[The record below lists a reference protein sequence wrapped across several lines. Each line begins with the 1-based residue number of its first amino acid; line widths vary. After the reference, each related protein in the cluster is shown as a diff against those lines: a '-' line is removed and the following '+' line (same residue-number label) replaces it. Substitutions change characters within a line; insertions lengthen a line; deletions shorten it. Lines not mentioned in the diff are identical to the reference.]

1 MSFTYEHPRSAVAV
15 DILAFNNSGPSNNRS
30 ILLIKRGHEPYK
42 GLWAIP
48 GGHLEPKEDLVDAAI
63 REFGEE
69 VGIKVV
75 AEDLHQLGAYG
86 TPGRDPRGDNVSVA
100 FVCNLGYKAMAFA
113 GDDAAEAYWFPVDAL
128 PELAFDHATVI
139 ADALKDRRF

>member
-1 MSFTYEHPRSAVAV
+1 MSFTYEYPRRAVAV
-15 DILAFNNSGPSNNRS
+15 DILAFDNSGPSNNRS

-48 GGHLEPKEDLVDAAI
+48 GGHLDPKEDLVVAAV

-69 VGIKVV
+69 TGIKVT
-75 AEDLHQLGAYG
+75 ADDLHQLGAYG

-100 FVCNLGYKAMAFA
+100 FVCNLGYKVMPHA
-113 GDDAAEAYWFPVDAL
+113 GDDATEAQWFSVTAL
-128 PELAFDHATVI
+128 PQLAFDHAKVVD
-139 ADALKDRRF
+139 DALKDRRY